1 MANESIF
8 TNLMNPWM
16 QKDAAYKPATASS
29 APYTGGMSQR
39 ELAFMK
45 ESGQSGMPSAAELQ
59 FAAQLQKFASGERQA
74 VLKQRNLYMKNL
86 SEDNQK
92 RRLARSPDKDAEKK
106 LAEALGNKTTKWPT
120 ELSKQFQQVKNAY
133 NAAEKEIKED
143 DSYIY
148 KAKRLN
154 LQQSLF
160 EYIKERTD
168 VLDEGLFDMF
178 RRAFDI
184 DPGKSPV
191 DLLRDEYEIFTA
203 DEIAEMAEKRFA
215 VHQPLIDRAE
225 EYAERVGLDG
235 QPREA
240 TEYQSMMAY
249 QAGQEALLRS
259 AGLPNRAMNLYMQPF
274 MPTYIRETAPGGARR
289 RRRAGMAGVRQDLR
303 AQRAVQRSTFIT
315 DAMQPAMEAP
325 EVPLEVAEPAIE
337 TARTVPAIIP
347 GRSGQEDV
355 SMVPFELGA
364 LMAQKAAGQPEIGQP
379 LTSTGIEV
387 DERILGSELSQSILG
402 LRDALRTEADPNR
415 AFSFNNQLV
424 ELEDVAFRRY
434 QSESDKRTKQRTD
447 KIENIE
453 GITRYAVNRLERA
466 KAQREQERATLAQR
480 VSEIR
485 GQEGEQIDSMSDA
498 FEQKTPQ
505 MIERGFWR
513 TDRPPEVEGY
523 ERSTRIDMSVP
534 QNVAHEAHWKRY
546 LNYAEARDL
555 HDEQME
561 EAYQAIVER
570 NPELPGLETSLSS
583 VDARFDT
590 LERNLS
596 DDLRQRQKALEQ
608 AKSAFE
614 MTEMTK
620 EQLQALAEE
629 GDEFAQG
636 ALEDRLLALNVSK
649 HETSLKDF
657 TEDAANRE
665 AAIEG
670 RIDVAATTQAEL
682 QKLAAEGNE
691 TARRA
696 LANVGQLPEEP
707 PPETVATTEQAEAD
721 ASIAAEEKVA
731 EVIPATSK
739 AKDVGTK
746 LVAGLKPYKLDKKE
760 ADALWESI
768 EIEFGPFIE
777 QASKETG
784 MPRSQIAA
792 IIAAETGGRRDVWS
806 GKTKSSA
813 GASGPMQMIPGTA
826 RDQGLAVD
834 LKRGI
839 DERDDPRK
847 AIGAGADYW
856 MQQYNKFGDPNLASA
871 AYNAG
876 PSAVTKYGGVPPFT
890 ETEGYVPKVSV
901 YEEYYRE
908 KYADED
914 KRLENTG
921 KRDTSGEVG
930 DEILR
935 KQGLEASLDPFNND
949 QYLPKDGGVARVG

>member
-303 AQRAVQRSTFIT
+303 
-315 DAMQPAMEAP
+315 
-325 EVPLEVAEPAIE
+325 
-337 TARTVPAIIP
+337 
-347 GRSGQEDV
+347 
-355 SMVPFELGA
+355 
-364 LMAQKAAGQPEIGQP
+364 
-379 LTSTGIEV
+379 
-387 DERILGSELSQSILG
+387 
-402 LRDALRTEADPNR
+402 
-415 AFSFNNQLV
+415 
-424 ELEDVAFRRY
+424 
-434 QSESDKRTKQRTD
+434 
-447 KIENIE
+447 
-453 GITRYAVNRLERA
+453 
-466 KAQREQERATLAQR
+466 
-480 VSEIR
+480 
-485 GQEGEQIDSMSDA
+485 
-498 FEQKTPQ
+498 
-505 MIERGFWR
+505 
-513 TDRPPEVEGY
+513 
-523 ERSTRIDMSVP
+523 
-534 QNVAHEAHWKRY
+534 
-546 LNYAEARDL
+546 
-555 HDEQME
+555 
-561 EAYQAIVER
+561 
-570 NPELPGLETSLSS
+570 
-583 VDARFDT
+583 
-590 LERNLS
+590 
-596 DDLRQRQKALEQ
+596 
-608 AKSAFE
+608 
-614 MTEMTK
+614 
-620 EQLQALAEE
+620 
-629 GDEFAQG
+629 
-636 ALEDRLLALNVSK
+636 
-649 HETSLKDF
+649 
-657 TEDAANRE
+657 
-665 AAIEG
+665 
-670 RIDVAATTQAEL
+670 
-682 QKLAAEGNE
+682 
-691 TARRA
+691 
-696 LANVGQLPEEP
+696 
-707 PPETVATTEQAEAD
+707 
-721 ASIAAEEKVA
+721 
-731 EVIPATSK
+731 
-739 AKDVGTK
+739 
-746 LVAGLKPYKLDKKE
+746 
-760 ADALWESI
+760 
-768 EIEFGPFIE
+768 
-777 QASKETG
+777 
-784 MPRSQIAA
+784 
-792 IIAAETGGRRDVWS
+792 
-806 GKTKSSA
+806 
-813 GASGPMQMIPGTA
+813 
-826 RDQGLAVD
+826 
-834 LKRGI
+834 
-839 DERDDPRK
+839 
-847 AIGAGADYW
+847 
-856 MQQYNKFGDPNLASA
+856 
-871 AYNAG
+871 
-876 PSAVTKYGGVPPFT
+876 
-890 ETEGYVPKVSV
+890 
-901 YEEYYRE
+901 
-908 KYADED
+908 
-914 KRLENTG
+914 
-921 KRDTSGEVG
+921 
-930 DEILR
+930 
-935 KQGLEASLDPFNND
+935 
-949 QYLPKDGGVARVG
+949 